1 MPKNRKRKCPEQE
14 AQVLENRR
22 TKEGE
27 MPKNIKEMLE
37 SRQKKCLNTGNC
49 DAPKQEM
56 EILENRKR
64 K

>member
-1 MPKNRKRKCPEQE
+1 
-14 AQVLENRR
+14 VLENRR

-27 MPKNIKEMLE
+27 MTKIIKEMLE
-37 SRQKKCLNTGNC
+37 SREQKCLNTGNS